1 MDPNDA
7 SRGPSRPGP
16 QIVQLDALEA
26 TRCPCGWA
34 RRAFIDRPDGVA
46 SVHVVEIEQ
55 DSRVH
60 YHRTMTEIYVVL
72 EGEGEIELDGVR
84 HPVKPLTAVY
94 LPPGCRHRAIGRLK
108 ILNLPIPP
116 FDPSDEFFD

>member
-1 MDPNDA
+1 
-7 SRGPSRPGP
+7 
-16 QIVQLDALEA
+16 
-26 TRCPCGWA
+26 
-34 RRAFIDRPDGVA
+34 
-46 SVHVVEIEQ
+46 VHVVEIEQ

-116 FDPSDEFFD
+116 FDPGDEFFD